1 MIRNAVLIVS
11 LGLAW
16 GFNWPAVRLALVE
29 IPPWTL
35 RAVAFW
41 LATAILFCVL
51 AATGRSLRVPRAHWA
66 RLIVVGIL
74 SIAAYNIFSAFAQ
87 LTATTSR
94 AAVLSYTMPIWAVL
108 LARVFLGEPFDKR
121 RRIGLGLGAAGLVA
135 LGWPLL
141 MSGQLSIGLLYAL
154 MSGIVWAAGSVFL
167 KRWPIAA
174 SAPVIT
180 AWQLGIAAVTM
191 TVGMLLFEGMPTH
204 LPTLPA
210 TYAGLVYNILIGQAL
225 ASTLWFTILGTMPA
239 GVAAIGSLLVPAVGV
254 IGATLILGER
264 PTPTDWTGLV
274 LIVAAAAVV
283 LLRPRAPVP
292 AEIVSTNRTSRPA
305 TSG

>member
-1 MIRNAVLIVS
+1 MIRNALLILA
-11 LGLAW
+11 LGFAW
-16 GFNWPAVRLALVE
+16 GFNWPAVRLALGE

-41 LATAILFCVL
+41 LATAILFAVL
-51 AATGRSLRVPRAHWA
+51 LATGRSQRVPREHWL
-66 RLIVVGIL
+66 RLVVVGTL

-108 LARVFLGEPFDKR
+108 FARLVLGEPFDAR
-121 RRIGLGLGAAGLVA
+121 RRIGLALGAAGLVA

-141 MSGQLSIGLLYAL
+141 MSGQFTIGLVYAV

-180 AWQLGIAAVTM
+180 AWQMGIAAATM
-191 TVGMLLFEGMPTH
+191 TVGMLVIDG
-204 LPTLPA
+204 LPTRLPQLPT
-210 TYAGLVYNILIGQAL
+210 TYAGLAYNILIGQAL
-225 ASTLWFTILGTMPA
+225 ATTLWFIILGLMPA
-239 GVAAIGSLLVPAVGV
+239 GTAAIGSLMVPAIGV
-254 IGATLILGER
+254 VGATLILGEH
-264 PTPTDWTGLV
+264 PTAADWTGLV
-274 LIVAAAAVV
+274 LIVAAAATV
-283 LLRPRAPVP
+283 LLRPNAASIQAP
-292 AEIVSTNRTSRPA
+292 STNRTS
-305 TSG
+305 